1 MAFIMGIILGLIIPI
16 ILIFI
21 VSSIIA
27 LISGFLT
34 YFLSNNKKKKRKI
47 FIAVVAPFQ
56 ILYSFFLTL
65 LIGGLIISETK
76 NIDIG
81 IGDSWYVPLND
92 SCEIFM
98 IDITDKAFLK
108 CNEETLLSNITELQL
123 TNNKVYGK
131 TNDSEY
137 FSLNLN
143 NNITQHYLNENDLK
157 ESENLTVLNLQ
168 RTEDFYNNRKWE
180 LTKFWIIIALIL
192 ATFFSVFGFF
202 ILYKIALYK
211 WKLNFNKKK
220 TTTNTG

>member
-1 MAFIMGIILGLIIPI
+1 MAFIMGIILGIIIPI

-27 LISGFLT
+27 LISGILT
-34 YFLSNNKKKKRKI
+34 YFLSNNEKKKRKV

-56 ILYSFFLTL
+56 ILYSFFFIL
-65 LIGGLIISETK
+65 LIGGLVISETK

-81 IGDSWYVPLND
+81 IGDSWYVPLNN
-92 SCEIFM
+92 SCEILM

-108 CNEETLLSNITELQL
+108 CNEETLLSDITDLQL
-123 TNNKVYGK
+123 KNNKVYGK
-131 TNDSEY
+131 TNNNKY

-157 ESENLTVLNLQ
+157 ESENITVLDLQ
-168 RTEDFYNNRKWE
+168 KTNDFYNNRKWE
-180 LTKFWIIIALIL
+180 LTEYLIILDFIL
-192 ATFFSVFGFF
+192 ATFFSVFGFC
-202 ILYKIALYK
+202 ILYKIILYG